1 MWTYIAR
8 QLVQRVFLLF
18 LISFIA
24 FTLLGSMGNPIDML
38 KSMNPNVTQVQ
49 IDAYKR
55 QQGLDKHVTL
65 RYFTWLGNAV
75 FRGDLGLSI
84 QYRRPVGELLF
95 GRIPNTM
102 YMQAIILI
110 FIFSVAIPLGIFS
123 AIHQYSK
130 MDYLLTF
137 MAFTGSAMPTFW
149 FALLMI
155 LAFGVLPKPG
165 YRLPFTG
172 MYSDTLVVGGQNV
185 PYDQAPLFD
194 KFLNRL
200 KHLILP
206 VFSVSLISLTGLLRY
221 TRSAMLEV
229 IRQDYVRTAR
239 AKGLSE
245 RKVIYKH
252 ALRNAMIPIATIM
265 IQSIPSLFAGS
276 LIIEQIFGWPGV
288 GKLIFDAVMAYD
300 YNLAMTAII
309 FLSSLTV
316 LFTLI
321 TDISYAFLDPRITYR

>member
-1 MWTYIAR
+1 MWAYIAR

-24 FTLLGSMGNPIDML
+24 FTLLGSMGDPVDIL
-38 KSMNPNVTQVQ
+38 KSTNPNITQRE
-49 IDAYKR
+49 IDIYKQR
-55 QQGLDKHVTL
+55 QGLDKHITL
-65 RYFTWLGNAV
+65 RYFYWLRSAAK
-75 FRGDLGLSI
+75 GDFGISI
-84 QYRRPVGELLF
+84 QYRRPAAQLLF
-95 GRIPNTM
+95 NRIPNTI
-102 YMQAIILI
+102 YMQAIIML

-172 MYSDTLVVGGQNV
+172 MYSDSLVVGGRTM
-185 PYDQAPLFD
+185 PYDKAPLFAR
-194 KFLNRL
+194 FINRIR
-200 KHLILP
+200 HLILP

-239 AKGLSE
+239 AKGLAE

-288 GKLIFDAVMAYD
+288 GKLIYEAVMAND
-300 YNLAMTAII
+300 FILAMTAII

>member
-24 FTLLGSMGNPIDML
+24 FTLLGSMGNPVDMM
-38 KSMNPNVTQVQ
+38 KSMNPNITQRE
-49 IDAYKR
+49 IDLYKR
-55 QQGLDKHVTL
+55 QQGLDKHITL
-65 RYFTWLGNAV
+65 RYFYWLRDAV
-75 FRGDLGLSI
+75 QGDFGISM
-84 QYRRPVGELLF
+84 QYRRPAAELLF
-95 GRIPNTM
+95 SRIPNTI

-172 MYSDTLVVGGQNV
+172 MYSDSLVVGGQSM
-185 PYDQAPLFD
+185 PYDQAPLYARF
-194 KFLNRL
+194 FNRIR
-200 KHLILP
+200 HLILP

-239 AKGLSE
+239 AKGLTE

-288 GKLIFDAVMAYD
+288 GKLIFDAVMAND
-300 YNLAMTAII
+300 FILAMTAII

>member
-24 FTLLGSMGNPIDML
+24 FTLLGSMGNPVDIL
-38 KSMNPNVTQVQ
+38 KSTNPNITQRE
-49 IDAYKR
+49 IDIYKQR
-55 QQGLDKHVTL
+55 QGLDKHITL
-65 RYFTWLGNAV
+65 RYFYWLRNATK
-75 FRGDLGLSI
+75 GDFGISI
-84 QYRRPVGELLF
+84 QYRRPAAQLLF
-95 GRIPNTM
+95 SRIPNTI
-102 YMQAIILI
+102 YMQAIIML

-130 MDYLLTF
+130 MDYVLTF

-172 MYSDTLVVGGQNV
+172 MYSDSLVVGGQSM
-185 PYDQAPLFD
+185 PYDQAPLYA
-194 KFLNRL
+194 KFINRIR
-200 KHLILP
+200 HLILP

-229 IRQDYVRTAR
+229 VRQDYVRTAR
-239 AKGLSE
+239 AKGLTE
-245 RKVIYKH
+245 HKVIYKH

-288 GKLIFDAVMAYD
+288 GKLIFDAVMAND
-300 YNLAMTAII
+300 FILAMTAII

>member
-38 KSMNPNVTQVQ
+38 KSMNPNITQRE
-49 IDAYKR
+49 IDLYKR
-55 QQGLDKHVTL
+55 QQGLDKHITL
-65 RYFTWLGNAV
+65 RYFYWLRDAV
-75 FRGDLGLSI
+75 RGDFGISI
-84 QYRRPVGELLF
+84 QYRRPAAELLF
-95 GRIPNTM
+95 GRIPNTV

-137 MAFTGSAMPTFW
+137 MAFTGSALPTFW

-172 MYSDTLVVGGQNV
+172 MYSDNLVVAGRTI
-185 PYDQAPLFD
+185 PYDEAPLYA
-194 KFLNRL
+194 KFINRIR
-200 KHLILP
+200 HLILP

-221 TRSAMLEV
+221 TRTAMLEV

-239 AKGLSE
+239 AKGLTE

-288 GKLIFDAVMAYD
+288 GKLIYDGVMAYD
-300 YNLAMTAII
+300 YPLAMTAII

>member
-24 FTLLGSMGNPIDML
+24 FTLLGSMGNPVDIL
-38 KSMNPNVTQVQ
+38 KSTNPNITQRE
-49 IDAYKR
+49 IDIYKQR
-55 QQGLDKHVTL
+55 QGLDKHITL
-65 RYFTWLGNAV
+65 RYFYWLRSAAK
-75 FRGDLGLSI
+75 GDFGISI
-84 QYRRPVGELLF
+84 QYRRPAAQLLF
-95 GRIPNTM
+95 SRIPNTI
-102 YMQAIILI
+102 YMQAIIML

-172 MYSDTLVVGGQNV
+172 MYSDSLVVGGRTM
-185 PYDQAPLFD
+185 PYDQAPLFAR
-194 KFLNRL
+194 FINRIR
-200 KHLILP
+200 HLILP

-239 AKGLSE
+239 AKGLAE

-288 GKLIFDAVMAYD
+288 GKLIYEAVMAND
-300 YNLAMTAII
+300 FILAMTAII